1 MRYTYHAEQWLPYP
15 LELVFAFFANPQNLP
30 HLMPLWQDAR
40 IEDATFVP
48 PPPRPGT
55 SGQANSIVAG
65 VGTQLT
71 MSFKPFPRAP
81 FRIPWQAEIT
91 DFVWN
96 QRFCDVQLH
105 GPFAYWRHRHTV
117 TEKTRT
123 NHFGNPTAGTLLR
136 DEVDYEMHLGKLGE
150 LAQTLFIA
158 RQLNNTFAFRQSRT
172 ADLLSRISARP

>member
-1 MRYTYHAEQWLPYP
+1 MSYLSLRCLVVQRRLSFFSTKLFGASFYLSFRSAAKESAVAVDCSRIQPTPMRYTYHAEQWLPYP

-91 DFVWN
+91 DF
-96 QRFCDVQLH
+96 
-105 GPFAYWRHRHTV
+105 
-117 TEKTRT
+117 
-123 NHFGNPTAGTLLR
+123 
-136 DEVDYEMHLGKLGE
+136 
-150 LAQTLFIA
+150 
-158 RQLNNTFAFRQSRT
+158 
-172 ADLLSRISARP
+172 